1 MREILFRGKRLD
13 NDEWI
18 EGSLWLNGARA
29 LIRADL
35 GFPFGAS
42 WCEVDPASVGQF
54 IGVLDKRGERIFEGD
69 IVQDERLCVLGEV
82 VWLGRNPSF
91 VIKDVCRG
99 MVYNDDHW
107 EDSEVIASAY
117 ESREILD
124 IAYEGLKR
132 ILKGVSC
139 DA

>member
-35 GFPFGAS
+35 GFPAGAS
-42 WCEVDPASVGQF
+42 WCEVDPTSVGQF

-69 IVQDERLCVLGEV
+69 VVQDERLCVLGEV

-99 MVYNDDHW
+99 MVYNDDYW
-107 EDSEVIASAY
+107 EDLEVIASAY

-124 IAYEGLKR
+124 IAYEGL
-132 ILKGVSC
+132 
-139 DA
+139 

>member
-1 MREILFRGKRLD
+1 M
-13 NDEWI
+13 
-18 EGSLWLNGARA
+18 
-29 LIRADL
+29 
-35 GFPFGAS
+35 
-42 WCEVDPASVGQF
+42 
-54 IGVLDKRGERIFEGD
+54 
-69 IVQDERLCVLGEV
+69 GEV

-99 MVYNDDHW
+99 MVYNDDCW
-107 EDSEVIASAY
+107 EDLEVIASAY

-132 ILKGVSC
+132 IPKGVSC